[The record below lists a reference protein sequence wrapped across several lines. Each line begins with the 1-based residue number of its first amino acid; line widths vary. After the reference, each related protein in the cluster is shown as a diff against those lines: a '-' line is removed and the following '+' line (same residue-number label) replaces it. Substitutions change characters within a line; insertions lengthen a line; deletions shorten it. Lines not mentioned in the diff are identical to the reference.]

1 MATVSQTES
10 KRHTATKLIDS
21 LIKDTCIQ
29 GIDAIRKH
37 DLTWLLACRTIV
49 HPTYVALVK
58 RYCTAAWG
66 ARSLVIDSPIT
77 GTKLCTRK
85 KKTVNGVK
93 RFPKRIRIFLLLR
106 ISSDSSDPIARFN
119 VRLVKFK
126 HPPIVVVRRR
136 RSFRSW
142 RLRRTFHRIPTI
154 FSSTDEDKSYGMN
167 LTRGPSRSK
176 AKATIKFN
184 HRARSVI

>member
-1 MATVSQTES
+1 MYPGNRRNPET
-10 KRHTATKLIDS
+10 RFNM
-21 LIKDTCIQ
+21 
-29 GIDAIRKH
+29 
-37 DLTWLLACRTIV
+37 
-49 HPTYVALVK
+49 VARVPD
-58 RYCTAAWG
+58 
-66 ARSLVIDSPIT
+66 DSPSNVRRA
-77 GTKLCTRK
+77 RK
-85 KKTVNGVK
+85 TILHSSLGSKKPCNRFSDYRDETLYAKK
-93 RFPKRIRIFLLLR
+93 RNRKRREA
-106 ISSDSSDPIARFN
+106 ISQANPMVARCN

-142 RLRRTFHRIPTI
+142 RLGRTFHRIPTI

-167 LTRGPSRSK
+167 LTRGPGRSK

>member
-1 MATVSQTES
+1 M
-10 KRHTATKLIDS
+10 
-21 LIKDTCIQ
+21 
-29 GIDAIRKH
+29 
-37 DLTWLLACRTIV
+37 
-49 HPTYVALVK
+49 VARVPD
-58 RYCTAAWG
+58 
-66 ARSLVIDSPIT
+66 DSPSNVRRA
-77 GTKLCTRK
+77 RK
-85 KKTVNGVK
+85 TILHSSLGSKKPCNRFSDYRDETLYAEKKTVNGVK

>member
-10 KRHTATKLIDS
+10 KRHTATKVIDS

-66 ARSLVIDSPIT
+66 ARSLVIDPPIQ
-77 GTKLCTRK
+77 GRNFVRE

-93 RFPKRIRIFLLLR
+93 RFPKRICIFLLLR
-106 ISSDSSDPIARFN
+106 ISSDSSNPVARFN
-119 VRLVKFK
+119 VRSVKFK
-126 HPPIVVVRRR
+126 HLPIAVVRRR
-136 RSFRSW
+136 RSF
-142 RLRRTFHRIPTI
+142 
-154 FSSTDEDKSYGMN
+154 
-167 LTRGPSRSK
+167 
-176 AKATIKFN
+176 
-184 HRARSVI
+184 